1 MAAEIAQIAAGQH
14 GNVTRA
20 ELRALGMSDQ
30 AIAREVQAGRLF
42 RVHRGVYAVGR
53 PPSTPFEHAAA
64 AVLACGPRAAL
75 SHASAMT
82 LWGLW
87 ERWTFPLHVAVASD
101 RRPKGIRTHRVA
113 GLLRRDVTTEDRIR
127 VTSPARTLLGCA
139 PLMTPK
145 ALARRVNDARRRDL
159 LTLQALV
166 DVVRRFRLHP
176 GAPLLAPHAGTTQ
189 NPTRSSFEDDF
200 LPFCRRFDLTTP
212 RLNVVIA
219 GYEVDA
225 FFEAER
231 VIVELDGWDFHS
243 DRESFEDDRERDAVM
258 LALEIPTVRITK
270 RRLRRQPEREA
281 ARLHQILTQR
291 RTRAA

>member
-1 MAAEIAQIAAGQH
+1 
-14 GNVTRA
+14 
-20 ELRALGMSDQ
+20 
-30 AIAREVQAGRLF
+30 
-42 RVHRGVYAVGR
+42 
-53 PPSTPFEHAAA
+53 
-64 AVLACGPRAAL
+64 
-75 SHASAMT
+75 
-82 LWGLW
+82 
-87 ERWTFPLHVAVASD
+87 
-101 RRPKGIRTHRVA
+101 
-113 GLLRRDVTTEDRIR
+113 
-127 VTSPARTLLGCA
+127 
-139 PLMTPK
+139 MTPK

-159 LTLQALV
+159 LTLQDLV

-189 NPTRSSFEDDF
+189 NPTRSGFEDDF

-225 FFEAER
+225 FFEAEQ